1 MLLTANLIT
10 KMDMHYLNEQNI
22 FIFLIQVFLLL
33 GLARGLGEL
42 FRKWKQPPLTA
53 EILVGVLLGPTI
65 FGRFFPG
72 FHQIVF
78 PVDVIQQNMLETVA
92 WLGVLFLLL
101 ETGLEIDFSSAWRQR
116 GDALKIALSDI
127 AIPMAVAFV
136 PCLLLPAHYLVN
148 PDQRLIFALFM
159 ATVMTISAMPIAARA
174 LHDLKLS
181 KTDLGFLIMSALSV
195 NDIIGWLLFTL
206 VLGFFTQAVLDA
218 AKIVLILSATIGFTV
233 FCLTI
238 GRYFASF
245 VINKIK
251 EKQLPQPGVSLTFIC
266 LLGLLCGAVTQK
278 IGIHALFGFFIA
290 GVMAGGAKAL
300 SEKTRQVISQMVY
313 AVFVPLFFAS
323 IGLKVDFFKNF
334 DIFLVLLISV
344 IGILGRFLGAWLGVN
359 LTSLSKVSRLPI
371 AIAHTPGGAMEIVVG
386 VLALEYKLITE
397 PVFVAIVFGA
407 LFSSIILGPW
417 LAYSIKR
424 RKKVSILEFFSS
436 RTIIDKLKP
445 TDRDEAIEKL
455 CEVAAEQE
463 DTIDAESIYSA
474 VLKRENEMGTAIEEG
489 IAVPHARLTGLKKT
503 VVVFGRSISG
513 IDWNSPDGKLT
524 NFIFL
529 ILTPQDDVET
539 QVQILSLIARGMSE
553 EKTRDAILKAK
564 EHNELWDI
572 LRQVFTTQHIVR
584 Q

>member
-1 MLLTANLIT
+1 
-10 KMDMHYLNEQNI
+10 MHYLNEQNI

-65 FGRFFPG
+65 FGRFFSG
-72 FHQIVF
+72 FHQIIF